1 MVCVWDTMGLLKL
14 HPHTAVPRVLLASD
28 WLQIAKLLGS
38 GQQEQ
43 TQLIWSIKDE
53 LRKVCSTNDLKELLI
68 ANKQEVPSGENAVS
82 WSVLDLHVCWV
93 FQSEELTSAS
103 IALRSTSLK
112 HVPNTTLQ
120 KETQC
125 KAQCFCP
132 RTPMPLLLGLLVKSC
147 VVVCGAE
154 ISAFILLCPN

>member
-1 MVCVWDTMGLLKL
+1 M
-14 HPHTAVPRVLLASD
+14 
-28 WLQIAKLLGS
+28 
-38 GQQEQ
+38 
-43 TQLIWSIKDE
+43 
-53 LRKVCSTNDLKELLI
+53 
-68 ANKQEVPSGENAVS
+68 S

-120 KETQC
+120 KETWC

-132 RTPMPLLLGLLVKSC
+132 RTPMPLLLGLLVKGC

-154 ISAFILLCPN
+154 ISASVSAMCLYSAVPKLVRGFFVAGS